1 MNDSISRNLPVEL
14 KILVSAQGEN
24 AIMRR
29 IAEMD
34 LCKRIHIVVGGEIFS
49 SPKIDCLS
57 GKIKMVW
64 TGQWTT

>member
-1 MNDSISRNLPVEL
+1 MNDSISRNLPVDL

-34 LCKRIHIVVGGEIFS
+34 MCKRIHIVVGGEIFS
-49 SPKIDCLS
+49 SSKIDCLS

>member
-1 MNDSISRNLPVEL
+1 MNDSISRNLPVDL

-34 LCKRIHIVVGGEIFS
+34 LCKRIRIVVGGDQFS
-49 SPKIDCLS
+49 ALL
-57 GKIKMVW
+57 
-64 TGQWTT
+64 